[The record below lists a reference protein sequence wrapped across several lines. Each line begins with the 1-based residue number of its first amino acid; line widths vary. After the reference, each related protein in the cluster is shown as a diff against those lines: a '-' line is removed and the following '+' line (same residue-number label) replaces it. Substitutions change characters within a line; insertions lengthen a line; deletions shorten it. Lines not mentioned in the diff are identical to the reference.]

1 MSTLSPGSRGPTR
14 FRLWASVAAVA
25 LGTVAAGAAAA
36 VSVAGTSSSASKAR
50 ATAAA
55 AVRAQVVAAARGS
68 SRIPVRPCES
78 LISVS
83 LPNVTINSAVLDPG
97 NATTPR
103 SCRVN
108 ATSTHPPL
116 GDRVQIDIWLPVDN
130 WNGRFQGTGG
140 GGFSGGSPNS
150 LPAPLREGYAAGST
164 DTGHVG
170 GSGSFALDA
179 NNRFNWILIRD
190 NAYLGIH
197 EMTVVGKALAAAYYG
212 QGARYSYFNGCST
225 GGRQGLSEAQRY
237 PADYDGILSGAP
249 AINWQKLHVA
259 QLWGQMTMNA
269 AGNFVAQC
277 KLAAATSA
285 ALAACDTMDG
295 VADGVLENPLR
306 CDYDPGGLVGT
317 TTPCGEITAADADVI
332 RKIWQGPRR
341 QNGEFMWYGLT
352 RGTNLGALNNTT
364 GTPLTGAPFGIT
376 LEWFRYWLSQN
387 PALDWKTITP
397 ELYELYWDQS
407 LEQWG
412 AVIGT
417 DNPDLSAFRK
427 RGGKII
433 MWHGFADQL
442 IYPQGTID
450 YFERVQELF
459 GESRTKRFLRLFM
472 APGVAHCG
480 GGAGPPPRGQFEALV
495 KWVEEGDAPETIDAI
510 RLDASGNVVRSRPL
524 CQYPLVARYK
534 GRGSTDDADN
544 FRCSKHF

>member
-1 MSTLSPGSRGPTR
+1 MSKQSASGPR
-14 FRLWASVAAVA
+14 YRLWASA
-25 LGTVAAGAAAA
+25 AAGALAVIAAGVAAA
-36 VSVAGTSSSASKAR
+36 VSVAGTAGSSSISSPR
-50 ATAAA
+50 
-55 AVRAQVVAAARGS
+55 VAAAPATPALVAHGGNNRTPIRS
-68 SRIPVRPCES
+68 CDS
-78 LISVS
+78 LTSVS

-103 SCRVN
+103 SCRAN
-108 ATSTHPPL
+108 ATSTHPPM
-116 GDRVQIDIWLPVDN
+116 GDRVTIDIWLPVDN

-140 GGFSGGSPNS
+140 GGFSGGSPAS
-150 LPAPLREGYAAGST
+150 LPGPLRDGYATGST

-179 NNRFNWILIRD
+179 NNRFQWILIRD

-197 EMTVVGKALAAAYYG
+197 EMTVVGKAVTAAYYG
-212 QGARYSYFNGCST
+212 NGPRYSYFNGCST

-237 PADYDGILSGAP
+237 PADYDGILAGAP

-259 QLWGQMTMNA
+259 QLWGQMSMNA

-277 KLAAATSA
+277 KFAAATTA
-285 ALAACDTMDG
+285 AVTACDTIDG
-295 VADGVLENPLR
+295 VQDGVLEDPLR
-306 CDYDPGGLVGT
+306 CHYDPAALVGT
-317 TTPCGEITAADADVI
+317 VTACGTITAADADVI

-341 QNGEFMWYGLT
+341 QSGEFMWYGLT
-352 RGTNLGALNNTT
+352 RGASFAGLNNTV
-364 GTPLTGAPFGIT
+364 GTPPTGVPFFIT
-376 LEWFRYWLSQN
+376 IEWFRYWLSQN
-387 PALDWKTITP
+387 TALDWRTITP
-397 ELYELYWDQS
+397 DLYELYWDQS

-427 RGGKII
+427 LGGKIV

-450 YFERVQELF
+450 YFERVQDLL
-459 GESRTKRFLRLFM
+459 GRARTRQFLRLFM

-480 GGAGPPPRGQFEALV
+480 GGAGPPPSGHFEALV
-495 KWVEEGDAPETIDAI
+495 RWVEKGDAPET
-510 RLDASGNVVRSRPL
+510 LDAVRTDAGGNVLRSRPL
-524 CQYPLVARYK
+524 CQYPLVARYM

>member
-1 MSTLSPGSRGPTR
+1 ML
-14 FRLWASVAAVA
+14 AI
-25 LGTVAAGAAAA
+25 VAAGVAAA
-36 VSVAGTSSSASKAR
+36 VSVAGTSGSSSKPAR
-50 ATAAA
+50 AVA
-55 AVRAQVVAAARGS
+55 AVPANAALVAHGGS
-68 SRIPVRPCES
+68 RSPIRSCES
-78 LISVS
+78 LAAVS
-83 LPNVTINSAVLDPG
+83 LANVTINSAVLDPG
-97 NATTPR
+97 NQTTPR

-116 GDRVQIDIWLPVDN
+116 GDRVTIDIWLPVDN

-140 GGFSGGSPNS
+140 GGFLGGSPAS
-150 LPAPLREGYAAGST
+150 LPGPIREGYATGST

-179 NNRFNWILIRD
+179 NNRFQWILIRD

-197 EMTVVGKALAAAYYG
+197 EMTVVGKGLTEAYYG
-212 QGARYSYFNGCST
+212 KEPRYSYFNGCST

-237 PADYDGILSGAP
+237 PSDYDGILAGAP

-259 QLWGQMTMNA
+259 QLWGQMSMNA
-269 AGNFVAQC
+269 AGNFVPQC
-277 KLAAATSA
+277 KFAAATTA
-285 ALAACDTMDG
+285 AVAACDTIDG
-295 VADGVLENPLR
+295 VPDGVLEDPLA
-306 CDYDPGGLVGT
+306 CHYDPSALVGT
-317 TTPCGEITAADADVI
+317 VTPCGTITAADADVI

-341 QNGEFMWYGLT
+341 QSGEFMWYGLT
-352 RGTNLGALNNTT
+352 RGTSFSGLNNTI
-364 GTPLTGAPFGIT
+364 GAPPTGAPFFIT
-376 LEWFRYWLSQN
+376 LDWFRYWLSQN
-387 PALDWKTITP
+387 TALDWRTITP
-397 ELYELYWDQS
+397 DLYELYWDQS

-427 RGGKII
+427 RGGKIV

-450 YFERVQELF
+450 YFERVQGLL
-459 GESRTKRFLRLFM
+459 GKSRTRQFLRLFM

-480 GGAGPPPRGQFEALV
+480 GGAGPPPSGHFEALV
-495 KWVEEGDAPETIDAI
+495 RWVEQGDAPETLDAV
-510 RLDASGNVVRSRPL
+510 RVDASGNVLRTRPL

-534 GRGSTDDADN
+534 GRGSTDAAEN

>member
-1 MSTLSPGSRGPTR
+1 MREPKR
-14 FRLWASVAAVA
+14 RLWVAGVVVI
-25 LGTVAAGAAAA
+25 GIGVVAAGVAAA
-36 VSVAGTSSSASKAR
+36 VSVAGTSGSSSKAR
-50 ATAAA
+50 ATAVAIPAA
-55 AVRAQVVAAARGS
+55 AMRVSHGGS
-68 SRIPVRPCES
+68 RTPVRSCES
-78 LISVS
+78 LASVS
-83 LPNVTINSAVLDPG
+83 LPNVTINSAVLNAGD
-97 NATTPR
+97 ATTPR

-108 ATSTHPPL
+108 ATSTHPPT
-116 GDRVQIDIWLPVDN
+116 GDRVTIDIWLPVDN

-140 GGFSGGSPNS
+140 GGFSGGSPAS
-150 LPAPLREGYAAGST
+150 LPGPLRDGYATGST

-170 GSGSFALDA
+170 GSGSFAIDA
-179 NNRFNWILIRD
+179 NNRFQWILIRD

-197 EMTVVGKALAAAYYG
+197 EMTVVGKALTAAFYG
-212 QGARYSYFNGCST
+212 KGPRYSYFNGCST

-237 PADYDGILSGAP
+237 PADYDGILAGAP

-259 QLWGQMTMNA
+259 QLWGQLSMNA

-277 KLAAATSA
+277 KFAAATTA
-285 ALAACDTMDG
+285 AVAACDSIDG
-295 VADGVLENPLR
+295 VADGVLEDPLR
-306 CDYDPGGLVGT
+306 CRYDPAALVGT
-317 TTPCGEITAADADVI
+317 VTACGTITAADAEII

-341 QNGEFMWYGLT
+341 QSGEFMWYGLT
-352 RGTNLGALNNTT
+352 RGTTIGALNNTV
-364 GTPLTGAPFGIT
+364 GTPPTGVPFFIT
-376 LEWFRYWLSQN
+376 IEWFRYWLSQN
-387 PALDWKTITP
+387 TTLDWRTITP
-397 ELYELYWDQS
+397 EQYELYWDQS

-427 RGGKII
+427 RGGKIV

-450 YFERVQELF
+450 YFERVQDEL
-459 GESRTKRFLRLFM
+459 GTSRTKQFLRLFM

-480 GGAGPPPRGQFEALV
+480 GGAGPPPSGQFDALV
-495 KWVEEGDAPETIDAI
+495 RWVEKGDAPDTLDAV
-510 RLDASGNVVRSRPL
+510 RVDASGNVLRSRPL

>member
-1 MSTLSPGSRGPTR
+1 MSTRTSARAPSGY
-14 FRLWASVAAVA
+14 RLWGSLAAIV
-25 LGTVAAGAAAA
+25 LGTVAAGTVAA
-36 VSVAGTSSSASKAR
+36 VSVAGTS
-50 ATAAA
+50 
-55 AVRAQVVAAARGS
+55 GS
-68 SRIPVRPCES
+68 SSPGRPAASVVPAGAVLASTGGTRAPVRSCES
-78 LISVS
+78 LTSVS
-83 LPNVTINSAVLDPG
+83 LVDVTINTAVLDAG

-116 GDRVQIDIWLPVDN
+116 GDRVMIDIWLPVDN

-140 GGFSGGSPNS
+140 GGFSGGSPAS
-150 LPAPLREGYAAGST
+150 LPAPLRAGYATGST

-170 GSGSFALDA
+170 GSGSFALDPA
-179 NNRFNWILIRD
+179 NRFNWILIRD

-197 EMTVVGKALAAAYYG
+197 EMTVVGKALTAAFYG
-212 QGARYSYFNGCST
+212 AGPRYSYFNGCST

-237 PADYDGILSGAP
+237 PGDYDGILAGAP

-285 ALAACDTMDG
+285 AVEACDTIDG
-295 VADGVLENPLR
+295 VADGVLEDPLR
-306 CDYDPGGLVGT
+306 CAYDPASLVGT
-317 TTPCGEITAADADVI
+317 VTPCGEVTAADADVI
-332 RKIWQGPRR
+332 RKLWRGPRR

-352 RGTNLGALNNTT
+352 RGSNLGALNNTT
-364 GTPLTGAPFGIT
+364 GTPPTGAPFFIT
-376 LEWFRYWLSQN
+376 LEWFRYWLAQN
-387 PALDWKTITP
+387 PALDWRTITP
-397 ELYELYWDQS
+397 ALYELYWDQS

-417 DNPDLSAFRK
+417 DNPDLSAYRE

-433 MWHGFADQL
+433 MWHGWADQL

-450 YFERVQELF
+450 YFERVRDLL

-480 GGAGPPPRGQFEALV
+480 GGAGPPPSGHFDALV
-495 KWVEEGDAPETIDAI
+495 RWVEEGDAPDTLDAI
-510 RLDASGNVVRSRPL
+510 RLDAAGNVVRSRPL
-524 CQYPLVARYK
+524 CQYPQVARYK
-534 GRGSTDDADN
+534 GHGSTDDARN

>member
-1 MSTLSPGSRGPTR
+1 MSTHESRGPTR
-14 FRLWASVAAVA
+14 ARFWTVFAAAA
-25 LGTVAAGAAAA
+25 LVVVAAGAVAA
-36 VSVAGTSSSASKAR
+36 VSVASTSGSASQAR
-50 ATAAA
+50 PTAAA
-55 AVRAQVVAAARGS
+55 VPVQAVPAANASSRTPVRA
-68 SRIPVRPCES
+68 CES
-78 LISVS
+78 LTTVS
-83 LPNVTINSAVLDPG
+83 LTNVTINSAMLDPG

-116 GDRVQIDIWLPVDN
+116 GDRVTIDIWLPVDN

-150 LPAPLREGYAAGST
+150 LPGPLRDGYATGST

-179 NNRFNWILIRD
+179 NNRFQWILIRD

-197 EMTVVGKALAAAYYG
+197 EMTVVGKALTAAYYG
-212 QGARYSYFNGCST
+212 KGPRYSYFNGCST

-237 PADYDGILSGAP
+237 SADYDGILSGAP

-259 QLWGQMTMNA
+259 QLWGQMSMNA

-277 KLAAATSA
+277 KFAAATTA
-285 ALAACDTMDG
+285 AVAACDTIDG
-295 VADGVLENPLR
+295 VADGVLEDPLR
-306 CDYDPGGLVGT
+306 CRYDPAALVGT
-317 TTPCGEITAADADVI
+317 ETACGTITAADADVI

-341 QNGEFMWYGLT
+341 QSGDFMWYGLT
-352 RGTNLGALNNTT
+352 RGTSFAGLNNTV
-364 GTPLTGAPFGIT
+364 GTPPTGAPFFIT
-376 LEWFRYWLSQN
+376 IEWFRYWLSQN
-387 PALDWKTITP
+387 ATLDWRTITP
-397 ELYELYWDQS
+397 DLYELYWDQS

-427 RGGKII
+427 RGGKIV

-450 YFERVQELF
+450 YFERVQDLF
-459 GESRTKRFLRLFM
+459 GTSRTKRFLRLFM

-480 GGAGPPPRGQFEALV
+480 GGAGPPPSGQFEALV
-495 KWVEEGDAPETIDAI
+495 RWVEEGKAPETLDAI
-510 RLDASGNVVRSRPL
+510 RRDTAGNVVRSRPL

-534 GRGSTDDADN
+534 GHGSTDDAAN

>member
-1 MSTLSPGSRGPTR
+1 MSRRSAREPRNRLS
-14 FRLWASVAAVA
+14 AAMLAIAV
-25 LGTVAAGAAAA
+25 GTVAAGVAAA
-36 VSVAGTSSSASKAR
+36 VSVAGTSGSSSKTRPAV
-50 ATAAA
+50 A
-55 AVRAQVVAAARGS
+55 AVPGRAAHVSHHGNRTPIRS
-68 SRIPVRPCES
+68 CES
-78 LISVS
+78 LLSVS
-83 LPNVTINSAVLDPG
+83 LPNVTINSAVLDAG

-116 GDRVQIDIWLPVDN
+116 GDRVTIDIWLPVDN

-140 GGFSGGSPNS
+140 GGFSGGSPAS
-150 LPAPLREGYAAGST
+150 LPGPLREGYAAGST

-170 GSGSFALDA
+170 GSGSFALDP

-197 EMTVVGKALAAAYYG
+197 EMTVVGKALTAAYYG
-212 QGARYSYFNGCST
+212 NDPRYSYFNGCST

-237 PADYDGILSGAP
+237 PADYDGILAGAP

-269 AGNFVAQC
+269 AGNFVPQC
-277 KLAAATSA
+277 KFAAATTA
-285 ALAACDTMDG
+285 AVAACDTIDG
-295 VADGVLENPLR
+295 VADGVLEDPLR
-306 CDYDPGGLVGT
+306 CKYDPSALIGT
-317 TTPCGEITAADADVI
+317 ATACGTITAADADVI

-341 QNGEFMWYGLT
+341 QTGGFMWYGLT
-352 RGTNLGALNNTT
+352 RGTALGGLNNTV
-364 GTPLTGAPFGIT
+364 GTPPTGAPFFIT
-376 LEWFRYWLSQN
+376 IEWFRYWLSQN
-387 PALDWKTITP
+387 TALDWRTITP
-397 ELYELYWDQS
+397 DLYELYWDQS

-417 DNPDLSAFRK
+417 DNPDLAAFRK
-427 RGGKII
+427 RGGKIV

-450 YFERVQELF
+450 YFERVQELL
-459 GESRTKRFLRLFM
+459 GESRTKSFLRLFM

-480 GGAGPPPRGQFEALV
+480 GGAGPPPSGHFEALV
-495 KWVEEGDAPETIDAI
+495 RWVEKGDAPETLDAV
-510 RLDASGNVVRSRPL
+510 RLDASGNVLRSRPL

-544 FRCSKHF
+544 FRCSKGF

>member
-1 MSTLSPGSRGPTR
+1 MSRKSARRSGIRP
-14 FRLWASVAAVA
+14 WAAAAAIV
-25 LGTVAAGAAAA
+25 LGTVSAGAAAA
-36 VSVAGTSSSASKAR
+36 VSVAGTSGSGAKAP
-50 ATAAA
+50 AA
-55 AVRAQVVAAARGS
+55 AVAAPAQAALVKHAGS
-68 SRIPVRPCES
+68 HAPVRSCES
-78 LISVS
+78 LTSVS

-116 GDRVQIDIWLPVDN
+116 GDRVTIDIWLPVDN

-140 GGFSGGSPNS
+140 GGFSGGSPAS
-150 LPAPLREGYAAGST
+150 LPGPLRDGYATGST

-179 NNRFNWILIRD
+179 NNRFQWILIRD

-197 EMTVVGKALAAAYYG
+197 EMTVVGKALTAAYYG
-212 QGARYSYFNGCST
+212 DGPRYSYFNGCST

-237 PADYDGILSGAP
+237 PADYDGILAGAP

-269 AGNFVAQC
+269 AGNFVPQC
-277 KLAAATSA
+277 KFAAATTA
-285 ALAACDTMDG
+285 AVAACDAIDG
-295 VADGVLENPLR
+295 VADGVLEDPLR
-306 CDYDPGGLVGT
+306 CRYDPAALIGT
-317 TTPCGEITAADADVI
+317 ATPCGTITAADAEVI

-341 QNGEFMWYGLT
+341 QNGDFMWYGLT
-352 RGTNLGALNNTT
+352 RGTAFGGLNNTV
-364 GTPLTGAPFGIT
+364 GTPPVGAPFFIT

-387 PALDWKTITP
+387 PTLDWRTITP
-397 ELYELYWDQS
+397 QLYELYWDQS

-427 RGGKII
+427 RGGKIV

-450 YFERVQELF
+450 YFERVLDLF
-459 GESRTKRFLRLFM
+459 GESRTKQFLRLFM

-480 GGAGPPPRGQFEALV
+480 GGAGPQPTGQFEALV
-495 KWVEEGDAPETIDAI
+495 RWVEKGDAPKTLEAV
-510 RLDASGNVVRSRPL
+510 RLDAGGNVVRSRPL

-534 GRGSTDDADN
+534 GHGSTDDAGN

>member
-1 MSTLSPGSRGPTR
+1 MSRKSARRPGIRP
-14 FRLWASVAAVA
+14 WAAAAAIV
-25 LGTVAAGAAAA
+25 LGTVSAGAAAA
-36 VSVAGTSSSASKAR
+36 VSVAGPSGSGAKAP
-50 ATAAA
+50 AA
-55 AVRAQVVAAARGS
+55 AVAVPAQAALVKHGGSRA
-68 SRIPVRPCES
+68 PVRSCES
-78 LISVS
+78 LSSVS

-116 GDRVQIDIWLPVDN
+116 GDRVTIDIWLPVDN

-140 GGFSGGSPNS
+140 GGFSGGSPAS
-150 LPAPLREGYAAGST
+150 LPGPLRDGYATGST

-179 NNRFNWILIRD
+179 NNRFQWILIRD

-197 EMTVVGKALAAAYYG
+197 EMTVVGKALTAAYYG
-212 QGARYSYFNGCST
+212 DGPKYSYFNGCST

-237 PADYDGILSGAP
+237 PADYDGILAGAP

-269 AGNFVAQC
+269 AGNFVPQC
-277 KLAAATSA
+277 KFAAATTA
-285 ALAACDTMDG
+285 AVAACDAIDG
-295 VADGVLENPLR
+295 VADGVLEDPLR
-306 CDYDPGGLVGT
+306 CRYDPAALIGT
-317 TTPCGEITAADADVI
+317 ATPCGTITAADAEVI

-341 QNGEFMWYGLT
+341 QNGDFMWYGLT
-352 RGTNLGALNNTT
+352 RGTAFGGLNNTV
-364 GTPLTGAPFGIT
+364 GTPPVGAPFFIT

-387 PALDWKTITP
+387 PTLDWRTITP
-397 ELYELYWDQS
+397 QLYELYWDQS

-427 RGGKII
+427 RGGKIV

-450 YFERVQELF
+450 YFERVQDLF
-459 GESRTKRFLRLFM
+459 GESRTKQFVRLFM

-480 GGAGPPPRGQFEALV
+480 GGAGPQPTGQFEALV
-495 KWVEEGDAPETIDAI
+495 RWVEKGDAPKTLEAV
-510 RLDASGNVVRSRPL
+510 RLDAGGNVVRSRPL

-534 GRGSTDDADN
+534 GHGSTDDADN

>member
-1 MSTLSPGSRGPTR
+1 MSSRSASER
-14 FRLWASVAAVA
+14 RYRLWAIVAAGVLVA
-25 LGTVAAGAAAA
+25 VAAGAAAA
-36 VSVAGTSSSASKAR
+36 VSVAGTGGSSSKA
-50 ATAAA
+50 AQ
-55 AVRAQVVAAARGS
+55 AVPAV
-68 SRIPVRPCES
+68 PVRPALVAHGGPRTPIRSCES
-78 LISVS
+78 LTTVS

-97 NATTPR
+97 NATTPP

-108 ATSTHPPL
+108 ATSTHPPM
-116 GDRVQIDIWLPVDN
+116 GDRVTIDIWLPVDN

-140 GGFSGGSPNS
+140 GGFSGGSPAS
-150 LPAPLREGYAAGST
+150 LPGPLRDGYATGST

-170 GSGSFALDA
+170 GSGSFAIDA
-179 NNRFNWILIRD
+179 NNRFQWILIRD

-197 EMTVVGKALAAAYYG
+197 EMTVVGKALTAAYYG
-212 QGARYSYFNGCST
+212 KGPRYSYFNGCST

-237 PADYDGILSGAP
+237 PADYDGILAGAP

-259 QLWGQMTMNA
+259 QLWGQLSMNA

-277 KLAAATSA
+277 KFAAATTA
-285 ALAACDTMDG
+285 AVAACDSIDG
-295 VADGVLENPLR
+295 VADGVLEDPLR
-306 CDYDPGGLVGT
+306 CKYDPAALVGT
-317 TTPCGEITAADADVI
+317 VTACGTITAADAEI
-332 RKIWQGPRR
+332 IKKIWQGPRR
-341 QNGEFMWYGLT
+341 QSGEFMWYGLT
-352 RGTNLGALNNTT
+352 RGTSFAGLNNTI
-364 GTPLTGAPFGIT
+364 GTPPAGAPFFIT
-376 LEWFRYWLSQN
+376 IEWFRYWLSQN
-387 PALDWKTITP
+387 AALDWRTITP
-397 ELYELYWDQS
+397 DLYELYWDQS

-427 RGGKII
+427 RGGKIV

-450 YFERVQELF
+450 YFERVQDEL
-459 GESRTKRFLRLFM
+459 GTSRTKQFLRLFM

-480 GGAGPPPRGQFEALV
+480 GGAGPPPSGHFEALV
-495 KWVEEGDAPETIDAI
+495 RWVEKGDAPDTLDAI
-510 RLDASGNVVRSRPL
+510 RTDASGNVLRSRPL

>member
-1 MSTLSPGSRGPTR
+1 MSSHHSRGPTSAR
-14 FRLWASVAAVA
+14 FWASFAAVA
-25 LGTVAAGAAAA
+25 LVIVVAGAVAA
-36 VSVAGTSSSASKAR
+36 VSVAGTSGSTSQARPTASAVAAR
-50 ATAAA
+50 AVLAAGA
-55 AVRAQVVAAARGS
+55 GNRT
-68 SRIPVRPCES
+68 PVRSCES
-78 LISVS
+78 LTSVT
-83 LPNVTINSAVLDPG
+83 LTNVTINSAVLDAG

-108 ATSTHPPL
+108 ATSTHPPM
-116 GDRVQIDIWLPVDN
+116 GDRVTIDIWLPVDN

-150 LPAPLREGYAAGST
+150 LPGPLRDGYATGST

-179 NNRFNWILIRD
+179 NNRFQWILIRD

-197 EMTVVGKALAAAYYG
+197 EMTVVGKALTAAFYG
-212 QGARYSYFNGCST
+212 KGPRYSYFNGCST

-259 QLWGQMTMNA
+259 QLWGQMSMNA
-269 AGNFVAQC
+269 AGNFVPQC
-277 KLAAATSA
+277 KFAAATTA
-285 ALAACDTMDG
+285 AVAACDTIDG
-295 VADGVLENPLR
+295 VADGVVEDPLR
-306 CDYDPGGLVGT
+306 CRYDPAALIGT
-317 TTPCGEITAADADVI
+317 VTPCGTITAADAEII

-341 QNGEFMWYGLT
+341 QSGEFMWYGLT
-352 RGTNLGALNNTT
+352 RGTSFAGLNNTT
-364 GTPLTGAPFGIT
+364 GTPPTGAPFFIT
-376 LEWFRYWLSQN
+376 IEWFRYWLSQN
-387 PALDWKTITP
+387 PALDWRTITP
-397 ELYELYWDQS
+397 DLYELYWDQS

-427 RGGKII
+427 RGGKIV

-450 YFERVQELF
+450 YFERVQDLF
-459 GESRTKRFLRLFM
+459 GKSRTKRFLRLFM

-480 GGAGPPPRGQFEALV
+480 GGAGPPPSGQFEALV
-495 KWVEEGDAPETIDAI
+495 RWVEQGDAPETLDAI
-510 RLDASGNVVRSRPL
+510 RRDAAGNVVRSRPL

-544 FRCSKHF
+544 FRCSKGF